1 MRTRLSA
8 RELSVGGKSATGEF
22 KPGGDDGS
30 TSSHE
35 SRQSGLREQRV
46 LHREGDGTCGSRAS
60 TGSTSG
66 LDGVYPECGG
76 SVGCRADCGG
86 DGVTDDVGS
95 GTERVHAPGVG
106 SSSWFTRIDEDV
118 NECPGGV
125 CPVPWAI
132 DGKDEDLVNHPSH
145 YTQGNIECIE
155 AIEAQLSPEEFRG
168 FLKGNILK
176 YLWRERDKG
185 GIESLKKAGWYL
197 DRLIQLS

>member
-8 RELSVGGKSATGEF
+8 GELSAGGESATGEF
-22 KPGGDDGS
+22 ESRGHDGPAS
-30 TSSHE
+30 NHE
-35 SRQSGLREQRV
+35 SGEPGLREQRV
-46 LHREGDGTCGSRAS
+46 LYREGDGTCGSGAG

-66 LDGVYPECGG
+66 LDGVHPECGG
-76 SVGCRADCGG
+76 SVGCRADCGD
-86 DGVTDDVGS
+86 DGVTDDAES

-106 SSSWFTRIDEDV
+106 SPSWFARIDEDV

-132 DGKDEDLVNHPSH
+132 DEQEEDLVNHPSH

-168 FLKGNILK
+168 FLKGNIVK

-185 GIESLKKAGWYL
+185 GVESLEKAGWYL
-197 DRLIQLS
+197 DRLIKYS